1 MKHSPVDRLDIL
13 ELLALA
19 DDAATRRDVAAYVA
33 CFTDDAVL
41 DGGMGEHRGKAAM
54 EGAVGP
60 IWQAE
65 GDRSVHLTTN
75 AVIESDLS
83 SEDRAVATFCDD
95 HLGSGPCDR
104 PQCLEHHPP
113 SREKSERLASCT
125 TNRPISARD
134 VGVSH
139 TTFWPFLPVKGAPE
153 STGRAVATSG
163 QRHRGR
169 PSKGSTDPSEPPPE
183 NSSSQRSRH
192 DHGGVTC
199 HQKTLPRRR

>member
-1 MKHSPVDRLDIL
+1 VKHSPVDRLDIL

-83 SEDRAVATFCDD
+83 SEDRAVAHSVMIILAPDPVIVHSVSNITH
-95 HLGSGPCDR
+95 HLVKNPNGW
-104 PQCLEHHPP
+104 LV
-113 SREKSERLASCT
+113 
-125 TNRPISARD
+125 ARRT
-134 VGVSH
+134 VQSLLG
-139 TTFWPFLPVKGAPE
+139 
-153 STGRAVATSG
+153 TSG
-163 QRHRGR
+163 
-169 PSKGSTDPSEPPPE
+169 
-183 NSSSQRSRH
+183 
-192 DHGGVTC
+192 
-199 HQKTLPRRR
+199 